1 MRSLIRLYLEN
12 AGYAVTEA
20 SSGREALDAFAKGRF
35 DLVILDLMMADTDG
49 WAVCRALREKSD
61 VPIVMVTALGS
72 ESERLLGFDLGA
84 DDYVVKPFSP
94 KELVSRARALLRRTA
109 RAREGPKVI
118 CHGPLV
124 IEPLSRA
131 IHYSGKELYLT
142 PKEYDLLLVLATHP
156 RQVFSRDQ
164 LLTEVWGYDYY
175 GDPRTVDTHVK
186 NLREKL
192 GEGGRMIATVWGVGY
207 RFDPGQAQPAPATAA
222 PPAESDT

>member
-20 SSGREALDAFAKGRF
+20 SSGREALDVFGKARF

-49 WAVCRALREKSD
+49 WVVCRALRERSD

-109 RAREGPKVI
+109 RAREGPKI
-118 CHGPLV
+118 IQHGPLV

-131 IHYSGKELYLT
+131 IRYSDKELYLT
-142 PKEYDLLLVLATHP
+142 PKEYDLLLVLASHP

-207 RFDPGQAQPAPATAA
+207 RFDPGQAQPAPAPAA